1 MDDRKLQ
8 QRRAQ
13 LTFTLSNTTGASNST
28 VVNATVPAPAS
39 SAASAATPKEKVV
52 FQICPD
58 TELSFKDTFSLIES
72 MPPIRLET
80 PARHPIEIICLQ
92 AEKETEGNLTT
103 ATPETTTMTKGGSC
117 VMSGGDVHILIE
129 HVPHAVDALP
139 STLTV
144 EKKDHPITI
153 KGVTFR
159 GASNTSILMNDPRGN
174 ITFKACS
181 WEDNVGEATMIIDGR
196 FNASTTDDGSDEEE
210 LEPLYPDEPTSPP
223 VDDGTD
229 DLVIDFDDPEDMTV
243 SFESTSTSSTMSLQ
257 QMTTTVANES
267 DDDSFTPEVQSKAN
281 KNPDKDD
288 SVVEVE
294 QSSTSATIVND
305 AEDESST
312 TSFAPISDGLG
323 FDFGNR
329 RLGLPDDGSIEED
342 EGLSSIIDIGDLEEG
357 GTSMRAMQSLEMEEV
372 LLRSKISVEGC
383 SFRVSLS
390 GVTLCMFVVIS
401 SSRICLLTTS
411 PAMKF

>member
-1 MDDRKLQ
+1 
-8 QRRAQ
+8 
-13 LTFTLSNTTGASNST
+13 
-28 VVNATVPAPAS
+28 
-39 SAASAATPKEKVV
+39 
-52 FQICPD
+52 
-58 TELSFKDTFSLIES
+58 
-72 MPPIRLET
+72 
-80 PARHPIEIICLQ
+80 
-92 AEKETEGNLTT
+92 
-103 ATPETTTMTKGGSC
+103 
-117 VMSGGDVHILIE
+117 
-129 HVPHAVDALP
+129 
-139 STLTV
+139 
-144 EKKDHPITI
+144 
-153 KGVTFR
+153 
-159 GASNTSILMNDPRGN
+159 
-174 ITFKACS
+174 
-181 WEDNVGEATMIIDGR
+181 
-196 FNASTTDDGSDEEE
+196 
-210 LEPLYPDEPTSPP
+210 
-223 VDDGTD
+223 
-229 DLVIDFDDPEDMTV
+229 
-243 SFESTSTSSTMSLQ
+243 MSLQ

-267 DDDSFTPEVQSKAN
+267 DDDNFTPEVQSKAN